1 MDTAIH
7 DTFSTS
13 TRLFD
18 ITGYLLRHPV
28 RSMVLRWN
36 WKAAVLSSLLRAPIF
51 LAAYLVQKQGVAD
64 AVSVTI
70 ALAVFRVIFG
80 GVNGAIIQAY
90 RNVKPAWHAVLTVP
104 VVLAAF
110 SHVIEFAVLTVY
122 DAMTGTHGKTKAIVV
137 SVIVSIISAVFN
149 LFAMRRGA
157 LIVRDESMQSFWRD
171 LIRMPWLVFEFIS
184 FPLVWTYKRKRA
196 KLRSASST
204 LNHDTDG
211 LLK

>member
-7 DTFSTS
+7 DTFPSSTK
-13 TRLFD
+13 LFE
-18 ITGYLLRHPV
+18 ISGYLLRHPM
-28 RSMVLRWN
+28 RSMVFRWN

-51 LAAYLVQKQGVAD
+51 LAAYLFQKQGVAD
-64 AVSVTI
+64 AISVTI

-110 SHVIEFAVLTVY
+110 SHVIEFIVLTVY
-122 DAMTGTHGKTKAIVV
+122 DALTGTHGKTKAIVV

-171 LIRMPWLVFEFIS
+171 LVRMPWLMFEFIS

-196 KLRSASST
+196 KLRSSRSLIDADSEGRNS
-204 LNHDTDG
+204 
-211 LLK
+211 